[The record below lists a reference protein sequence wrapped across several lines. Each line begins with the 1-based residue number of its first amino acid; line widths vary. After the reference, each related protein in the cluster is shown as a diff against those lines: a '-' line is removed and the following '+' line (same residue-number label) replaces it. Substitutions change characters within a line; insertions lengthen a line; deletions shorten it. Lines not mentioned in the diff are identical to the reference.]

1 MNRAGRDDSTGGEGM
16 SALQFK
22 QVDVFSDRPYFG
34 NPVAVVLDAD
44 GVDEAQMQRI
54 AAWTNLSETTFVCQP
69 STPEADYR
77 LRIFSPAG
85 ELPFAGHPTLG
96 SAHAV
101 LESGFVA
108 SDRTALCQECA
119 AGILPLRI
127 EGTGDQRRIYVSVPT
142 TKIRRECTAGG
153 EAVGAVLGAPVMTDP
168 APLAIDVGPV
178 WLVAAMD
185 GRDAVR
191 GLRPDMAA
199 MAGLSREL
207 NVMGV
212 TVFSLVPDED
222 VAAHVRTFAPAAGIM
237 EDPVCG
243 SANAT
248 IAAYLAQ
255 TGLLARTGSAYAVS
269 QGTEMGRDGRV
280 LVRVDDGG
288 RSIEIG
294 GCAVTAIDG
303 RIRI

>member
-1 MNRAGRDDSTGGEGM
+1 
-16 SALQFK
+16 
-22 QVDVFSDRPYFG
+22 
-34 NPVAVVLDAD
+34 
-44 GVDEAQMQRI
+44 VDEAQMQRI
-54 AAWTNLSETTFVCQP
+54 AAWTNLSETTFVCRP

-77 LRIFSPAG
+77 LRIFSPVG

-96 SAHAV
+96 SAHAA

-119 AGILPLRI
+119 AGILPLHI
-127 EGTGDQRRIYVSVPT
+127 EGTGDQRRIYVSVPST
-142 TKIRRECTAGG
+142 TIRRECTAGA
-153 EAVGAVLGAPVMTDP
+153 EAVGAVLGAPVMTEP

-207 NVMGV
+207 NVAGV

-222 VAAHVRTFAPAAGIM
+222 VAAHVRTFAPAMGIM

-269 QGTEMGRDGRV
+269 QGTELGRDGRV
-280 LVRVDDGG
+280 FVRVDDGG